1 MSDGW
6 ATYRP
11 EYRPYVPP
19 LKAHRSCRCPEVD
32 EYGRPVFIGWCG
44 PDCEGRPKH
53 GRHARGE
60 DRR

>member
-19 LKAHRSCRCPEVD
+19 RKEDRTCRCSETD
-32 EYGRPVFIGWCG
+32 EYGRHCLGFFG
-44 PDCEGRPKH
+44 PDCEGR
-53 GRHARGE
+53 GE